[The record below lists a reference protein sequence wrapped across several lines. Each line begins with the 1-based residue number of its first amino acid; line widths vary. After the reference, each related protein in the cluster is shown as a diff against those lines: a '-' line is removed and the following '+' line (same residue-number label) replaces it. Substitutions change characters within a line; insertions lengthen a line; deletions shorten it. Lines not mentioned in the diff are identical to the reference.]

1 LKSAKHKNTKQNTQN
16 KSTSNS
22 NINWNNSEFDCDN
35 NEKSTWTNF
44 NMTFNQF
51 SIDIIRTSIWDFKNG
66 TYQNNFDCETTKHV
80 FISNCTTN
88 TTLVIE
94 TNLNLELYTKHWKQ
108 FKFCFSVKKTIL
120 IWTTTLMRTTPVVE
134 WSQRNRNQLPILHVR
149 PCTLKSQAFKGL
161 LLFFS
166 RPFNIFWPFVVVEVE
181 VDRKRFS
188 RKKSERQ
195 SRDSQAQ
202 LQSIKTKIFF
212 PLLLLLS
219 PRFYALSWL
228 AKKLP
233 AFFAFFAFFLQ
244 QPFFGQMTI
253 ETWSKIFYFSTF

>member
-1 LKSAKHKNTKQNTQN
+1 MKNQLEQILIFTL
-16 KSTSNS
+16 
-22 NINWNNSEFDCDN
+22 
-35 NEKSTWTNF
+35 
-44 NMTFNQF
+44 NQF
-51 SIDIIRTSIWDFKNG
+51 SIDIIRISIWDFKNA

-94 TNLNLELYTKHWKQ
+94 TNLNFELYTKHWKQ

-134 WSQRNRNQLPILHVR
+134 WSQRNQLPILR

-166 RPFNIFWPFVVVEVE
+166 RPFNIFWPFVVVD
-181 VDRKRFS
+181 VDRKKGFRE
-188 RKKSERQ
+188 KKWETKPRQ
-195 SRDSQAQ
+195 PGPT
-202 LQSIKTKIFF
+202 SIDKNEDFF

-219 PRFYALSWL
+219 PLFYALSWL
-228 AKKLP
+228 AKKTTGIFCIFC
-233 AFFAFFAFFLQ
+233 FFCFFFLS
-244 QPFFGQMTI
+244 I
-253 ETWSKIFYFSTF
+253 LFSDRWR